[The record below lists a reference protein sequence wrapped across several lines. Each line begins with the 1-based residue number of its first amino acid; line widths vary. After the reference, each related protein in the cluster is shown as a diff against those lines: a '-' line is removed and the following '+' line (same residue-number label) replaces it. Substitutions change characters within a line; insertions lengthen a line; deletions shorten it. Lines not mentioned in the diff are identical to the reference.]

1 MSRELREG
9 MTFLTILGINLNL
22 SSRETE
28 SVEAT
33 V

>member
-1 MSRELREG
+1 MSRELQEG
-9 MTFLTILGINLNL
+9 MTFLTILGIILNL
-22 SSRETE
+22 SSREAE

>member
-9 MTFLTILGINLNL
+9 MTFLTILGIILNL
-22 SSRETE
+22 SSREAE